1 MVEEAHKR
9 VTMSYDKEWGSC
21 FFDKNQYLEDVL
33 GLSLN
38 STTKLAKHRKSIF
51 ECCETFAILN
61 SFRKR
66 PKRYTERFISSEL

>member
-33 GLSLN
+33 GPNLN
-38 STTKLAKHRKSIF
+38 STILAEHRKSIF

-61 SFRKR
+61 SFRER
-66 PKRYTERFISSEL
+66 PKRYTERLTSS